1 MLKYLGVIAARRRPR
16 AISAR
21 LNGWHGCHVSGYG
34 FRYDWRVVRTRADGE
49 VTLGSIGT
57 PGLMV
62 SFIEMGCCLRICLLT
77 SLVIGSVEHTEATI
91 LQFITGHRGTIRE
104 LCNFINRDAD

>member
-1 MLKYLGVIAARRRPR
+1 MAGMAATFPAMASGTIGELSGLVLMARSPLVRL
-16 AISAR
+16 AR
-21 LNGWHGCHVSGYG
+21 LVSWSHGLIY
-34 FRYDWRVVRTRADGE
+34 RDG
-49 VTLGSIGT
+49 LLFANL
-57 PGLMV
+57 P
-62 SFIEMGCCLRICLLT
+62 LT